1 MLADGS
7 VFCDVDGVERKETVA
22 TKSFQVNRSGILAKQ
37 DCKDGD
43 EEKSDVEDIKHRMS
57 KKSLIMGVS
66 HKARGMVGDVPLVSP
81 EHQAKIDAHK
91 ERRRREVE
99 KSDDVSED
107 GVNHDGHSDGHSLPD
122 TKSPKPRPTKK
133 TMMLGVGHKAR
144 GMVGDVPLVSPEHQ
158 AKIDAHKER
167 RRREV
172 EKSDDVSEDGVN
184 HDGHSDG
191 HSLPD
196 TKSPKPR
203 PTKKTMMRSKQQR
216 QHPIMGSLPITDETV
231 RRFSATVKGPK
242 VVTNIPVLIN
252 KPRTAP
258 TPSSF
263 NPRTVSKIDSKF
275 RPSSARTEE
284 ESINVLPNAY
294 FQEVR
299 EHA

>member
-22 TKSFQVNRSGILAKQ
+22 TKSFQANRSGILAKQ

-107 GVNHDGHSDGHSLPD
+107 GVN
-122 TKSPKPRPTKK
+122 
-133 TMMLGVGHKAR
+133 
-144 GMVGDVPLVSPEHQ
+144 Q
-158 AKIDAHKER
+158 
-167 RRREV
+167 
-172 EKSDDVSEDGVN
+172 
-184 HDGHSDG
+184 DGHSDG